1 MITVCWQTARRNS
14 RVEEIE
20 IRPYKESDWAELARI
35 HDGVGRW
42 NWNGQ
47 AFLMRFCLLP
57 KLLVENIYLMIL
69 FALPFEKG
77 W

>member
-1 MITVCWQTARRNS
+1 M
-14 RVEEIE
+14 EEIE

-35 HDGVGRW
+35 HDGVGWWDR
-42 NWNGQ
+42 GL
-47 AFLMRFCLLP
+47 LMRFCLLP

-77 W
+77 GNTDLPFIPMRD